1 MALPTKSI
9 EELRLE
15 EIQALTNIINIKQ
28 NLSKEVHEKAVKR
41 LSILLDYG
49 INKEDPYLV
58 NKMGMD
64 KNGNYTSNSK
74 LWA

>member
-49 INKEDPYLV
+49 INKEDPYNPLL
-58 NKMGMD
+58 NIKQ
-64 KNGNYTSNSK
+64 KNTTK
-74 LWA
+74 LT